1 MLIFAEVHWI
11 PGLIQYPDDGLIQ
24 HPVSGLVQHSV
35 QELNQRLASSLKAS
49 RERRALV
56 IESVHLRCSNR
67 GSNAARA
74 KGLLTCTSLG
84 LFWNK
89 VL

>member
-24 HPVSGLVQHSV
+24 YPVSGLIQHPV
-35 QELNQRLASSLKAS
+35 QELNQRLVSSLKAA

-56 IESVHLRCSNR
+56 IESVHFRCSNR
-67 GSNAARA
+67 GSDAARD
-74 KGLLTCTSLG
+74 KGLLTCDQFGSI
-84 LFWNK
+84 WNK